1 VDGARGTTGDA
12 GFTMIEMI
20 VALVI
25 IGIVMTAVGTFFVS
39 TVSAT
44 SRQGSQQAGAQL
56 ADDGIETVR
65 SLKGTAVIS
74 QRDQNSSDTQWNS
87 PVTGVAAYQT
97 DMIEAYDPTAAI
109 GAGAAATLPTTGQP
123 TVVNGLTYTQNWY
136 VGSCW
141 QPLGGGNCGKVNTTG
156 YASFYRVVVA
166 VTWQDKVCP
175 SSNCVFIATTLV
187 SNSGSDPLFDSNQ
200 VATAPTVVNPGN
212 QTSDSG
218 VALTLQLTST
228 GGAGSITWS
237 YSNLPAGLTMTSG
250 GTISGTPTTV
260 NSYSVVVSATDS
272 FGLIGTG
279 TFTWKIVAP
288 PTISATAQSSTRY
301 VADTYTPTASGG
313 VAPLTWSASGLPA
326 GLAINASN
334 GTISG
339 TPTAAA
345 ATSTVNLT
353 VTDSSNQTGTA
364 SIVWTINAPPTLIIA
379 TPATQNSAVGT
390 AITSLQLTASGG
402 VTSYTWSATGY
413 PAGLNF
419 NTSTGKFTGTPTAG
433 GTYSVTVTVTDSGAQ
448 SATTSAFIWKVLS
461 IASPPASLTSARGA
475 VIPNVYPRAVNGSG
489 NYTWS
494 ATGYPAGLTFST
506 STGQFSGT
514 PSTGSNTTYTFTLV
528 VTDGTTSLSTS
539 MSITWLITNVAN
551 ITSPNSNQLSSV
563 NVATSLTPA
572 SANYT
577 GTSPTWSATGLP
589 TGITIDPTTGI
600 MSGTPTAVGTYTV
613 ALKRQSTGT
622 GAVSDTQSFTW
633 VITPVNI
640 TNPSAGPISIPHN
653 TTIANIASTATG
665 GTGTLTWSATGLP
678 TGIFISSAG
687 VISGK
692 PTIVGT
698 YAVVIT
704 VVDSVGSVD
713 TQSITATVT

>member
-1 VDGARGTTGDA
+1 MPTARPPALARPGRSAGSRWSRLRARVDGARGATGDA

-65 SLKGTAVIS
+65 SLKGTAVIYH
-74 QRDQNSSDTQWNS
+74 RDQNSSDTQWNS

-97 DMIEAYDPTAAI
+97 DMIEAYDSTAAI
-109 GAGAAATLPTTGQP
+109 GAGATATLPTTGQP

-166 VTWQDKVCP
+166 VTWQDKVCAN
-175 SSNCVFIATTLV
+175 SSCVFIATTLV

-212 QTSDSG
+212 QTSDNG
-218 VALTLQLTST
+218 VAVTMQLTST

-364 SIVWTINAPPTLIIA
+364 SFVWTITAPPTLTIA

-390 AITSLQLTASGG
+390 RDH
-402 VTSYTWSATGY
+402 V
-413 PAGLNF
+413 PAVDGERRRHAVHLV
-419 NTSTGKFTGTPTAG
+419 GHRLPGRPR
-433 GTYSVTVTVTDSGAQ
+433 
-448 SATTSAFIWKVLS
+448 TSAPRP
-461 IASPPASLTSARGA
+461 ASSPERPPPAA
-475 VIPNVYPRAVNGSG
+475 
-489 NYTWS
+489 
-494 ATGYPAGLTFST
+494 
-506 STGQFSGT
+506 
-514 PSTGSNTTYTFTLV
+514 
-528 VTDGTTSLSTS
+528 
-539 MSITWLITNVAN
+539 
-551 ITSPNSNQLSSV
+551 
-563 NVATSLTPA
+563 
-572 SANYT
+572 
-577 GTSPTWSATGLP
+577 
-589 TGITIDPTTGI
+589 
-600 MSGTPTAVGTYTV
+600 
-613 ALKRQSTGT
+613 
-622 GAVSDTQSFTW
+622 
-633 VITPVNI
+633 
-640 TNPSAGPISIPHN
+640 PIR
-653 TTIANIASTATG
+653 
-665 GTGTLTWSATGLP
+665 
-678 TGIFISSAG
+678 
-687 VISGK
+687 
-692 PTIVGT
+692 
-698 YAVVIT
+698 
-704 VVDSVGSVD
+704 
-713 TQSITATVT
+713 